1 MTTWTFSL
9 LACILVEKK
18 AESDLLFKE
27 EWKSYIA

>member
-9 LACILVEKK
+9 LANILVEKK
-18 AESDLLFKE
+18 AENDLLCKE